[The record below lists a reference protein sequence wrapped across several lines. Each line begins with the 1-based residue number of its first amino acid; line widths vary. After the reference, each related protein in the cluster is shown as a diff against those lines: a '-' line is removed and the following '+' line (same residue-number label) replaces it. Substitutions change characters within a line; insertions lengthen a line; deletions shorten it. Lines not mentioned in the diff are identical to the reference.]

1 MAGAAHGGGRGGV
14 LARLCAS
21 VTQPN
26 YGRAGTGTVR
36 HSLQVPQHNGSVAEQ
51 GAEQGARAPG
61 RRPASREG
69 APLPGLAARCCLQVT
84 VSAAGDAE
92 TGGAGPGG
100 NPRPVSRP
108 GVPAPSQV
116 FMRVLRPLRLPRQC
130 TQRGAGGR
138 GLRPTPQL
146 RSRGPADMAGRLGYC
161 SAPPAPL
168 TSQPRPPTGLEPLR
182 P

>member
-1 MAGAAHGGGRGGV
+1 MAGAAHGGGRGGGV

-26 YGRAGTGTVR
+26 YGRAGTVTVR
-36 HSLQVPQHNGSVAEQ
+36 HLLQVPQHNGSVAEQ

-69 APLPGLAARCCLQVT
+69 APLPGLAAGCCLQVT

-92 TGGAGPGG
+92 TGGAGLGG
-100 NPRPVSRP
+100 DPRPVS
-108 GVPAPSQV
+108 SQH
-116 FMRVLRPLRLPRQC
+116 LPRSSC
-130 TQRGAGGR
+130 GCFDPSACPGSARREGLGGR
-138 GLRPTPQL
+138 GLHPTPQL
-146 RSRGPADMAGRLGYC
+146 RSRGPADIAGRLGYC
-161 SAPPAPL
+161 STPPAPL